1 MKKENQF
8 NITSSVQPKSGRLY
22 AVIRYTLPGEK
33 VKWAWRAL
41 GISEDARKTET
52 TKAFREAVNSFEIEL
67 EEKVAKMNR
76 PDSDILV
83 YEYMCQWL
91 EYQKK
96 SIQYS
101 TQQSY
106 ESMIGSRIK
115 RYFEKKNI
123 TIGSITPKQ
132 INDFYKTIWDDG
144 CVANTVIRYHGVLR
158 NAFQHAFRTEM
169 IESNTFDKVERPR
182 KNKFRGS
189 FYSEEEL
196 QTLLRLTKDD
206 PMYIV
211 ILLSAMYGLRRS
223 EALGVRW
230 SRIDFDN
237 NRILIDTK
245 IIEKRENKKRIPVP
259 VEEMKTKS
267 SRRTLPLIPVIIEVL
282 KEQKEKQ
289 ESWKKLFKRSYSREF
304 TDYVCTNQLGEL
316 YLPDYVTNHF
326 QVLLEKY
333 ALRKIRFHDLRH
345 TCASLLIKGG
355 MQLINVKDYLG
366 HSEIGITANI
376 YAHLDESSK
385 VESADVMQNIFNG
398 KK

>member
-1 MKKENQF
+1 
-8 NITSSVQPKSGRLY
+8 
-22 AVIRYTLPGEK
+22 
-33 VKWAWRAL
+33 
-41 GISEDARKTET
+41 
-52 TKAFREAVNSFEIEL
+52 
-67 EEKVAKMNR
+67 
-76 PDSDILV
+76 
-83 YEYMCQWL
+83 
-91 EYQKK
+91 
-96 SIQYS
+96 
-101 TQQSY
+101 
-106 ESMIGSRIK
+106 
-115 RYFEKKNI
+115 
-123 TIGSITPKQ
+123 
-132 INDFYKTIWDDG
+132 
-144 CVANTVIRYHGVLR
+144 
-158 NAFQHAFRTEM
+158 
-169 IESNTFDKVERPR
+169 
-182 KNKFRGS
+182 
-189 FYSEEEL
+189 
-196 QTLLRLTKDD
+196 
-206 PMYIV
+206 MYIV

>member
-1 MKKENQF
+1 MKKENKF
-8 NITSSVQPKSGRLY
+8 GITSSVQPKSGRLY

-33 VKWAWRAL
+33 TKWAWRAL
-41 GISEDARKTET
+41 GLAEDARKTET
-52 TKAFREAVNSFEIEL
+52 NKAFRAAVNHFETEL

-76 PDSDILV
+76 PDSDIQV
-83 YEYMCQWL
+83 YEYLCQWL
-91 EYQKK
+91 EHHKK
-96 SIQYS
+96 CIQYS

-106 ESMIGSRIK
+106 ESMIGGRIK
-115 RYFEKKNI
+115 RYFEKKDI
-123 TIGSITPKQ
+123 TIGSITPRQ
-132 INDFYKTIWDDG
+132 INDFYKTIWDDN
-144 CVANTVIRYHGVLR
+144 CVANTIIRYHGVLR

-169 IESNTFDKVERPR
+169 IESNPFDKIERPR

-189 FYSEEEL
+189 FYSEDEL

-237 NRILIDTK
+237 NQVLIDTK
-245 IIEKRENKKRIPVP
+245 IIEKRENKKRFAVP

-267 SRRTLPLIPVIIEVL
+267 SRRTLPLIPVIAEAL

-289 ESWKKLFKRSYSREF
+289 EAWKKLFKRSYSREF

-316 YLPDYVTNHF
+316 YLPDYVTDHF

-333 ALRKIRFHDLRH
+333 GLRKIRFHDLRH

-385 VESADVMQNIFNG
+385 AASADVMQNIFTG